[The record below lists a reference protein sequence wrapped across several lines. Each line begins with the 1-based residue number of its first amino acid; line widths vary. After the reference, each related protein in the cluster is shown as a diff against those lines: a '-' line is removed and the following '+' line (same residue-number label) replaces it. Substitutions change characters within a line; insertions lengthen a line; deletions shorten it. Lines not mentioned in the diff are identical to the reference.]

1 MTTYNDV
8 LDELQDYILDDKII
22 QKSSEM
28 KLTHIKQEPSRP
40 VKREVQKH
48 SLFTPSQQDGLF
60 WCFYIIKNGDANY
73 ETLNNKTTLVAKQ
86 NKIEFVSLIRQKK
99 DIVKLYKFDTII
111 NLENNLANDINLNIK
126 TFLTLCAIENIN
138 IIYVNNKTYYEL
150 LTNDSDVIYIVH
162 EIQTHSKYHKKY
174 GYELGTETII
184 NKIRNSLYKLE
195 IVDKPI
201 KGISA
206 YKVSDLLD
214 ICSKLEI
221 EIVNNSTMKKKTK
234 NELYESI
241 IQYF

>member
-1 MTTYNDV
+1 MLTYNDV

-28 KLTHIKQEPSRP
+28 KLTHIKQETTRP

-60 WCFYIIKNGDANY
+60 WCFYILKNGDASY

-86 NKIEFVSLIRQKK
+86 NKIELVSLIRQKK
-99 DIVKLYKFDTII
+99 DVVKLYKFDTITS
-111 NLENNLANDINLNIK
+111 LENNLANDTNLNTK

-138 IIYVNNKTYYEL
+138 VIYVNNKTYYEL
-150 LTNDSDVIYIVH
+150 LMNSSDIIYIVH
-162 EIQTHSKYHKKY
+162 ELQTQSKYHKKY
-174 GYELGTETII
+174 GYELGTEETI

-195 IVDKPI
+195 VVDKPI

-206 YKVSDLLD
+206 YKVGDLLD

-221 EIVNNSTMKKKTK
+221 EIVNNVTKKNKPK
-234 NELYESI
+234 NELYEAI

>member
-8 LDELQDYILDDKII
+8 LDELQDYILDDKRIH
-22 QKSSEM
+22 KSAEM
-28 KLTHIKQEPSRP
+28 KLTHIKQETIKP
-40 VKREVQKH
+40 VKRDIQKP

-86 NKIEFVSLIRQKK
+86 QKIEYVSLIRQNK
-99 DIVKLYKFDTII
+99 DVVKLYKLDTIT
-111 NLENNLANDINLNIK
+111 NLENNLANDMNLNIK

-150 LTNDSDVIYIVH
+150 LTNDTDVIYVVH
-162 EIQTHSKYHKKY
+162 ELQNQSKYHKKY
-174 GYELGTETII
+174 GYELGTEETI

-206 YKVSDLLD
+206 YKVSDLLE

-221 EIVNNSTMKKKTK
+221 ETVNKASDKKKSK